1 MKTTDEAVNEQ
12 LSFPTQPL
20 EVAGGTVNEYIIP
33 ADKKGEVLKKL
44 YPFTPV
50 PALGAI
56 MLDIHE
62 EKLFK
67 VGEFRVLR
75 GCGMDWLVSPYF
87 PNSGGTVIDWVEP
100 DEDEIA
106 DIKSGRFFDN
116 GPEKP

>member
-1 MKTTDEAVNEQ
+1 MKTIDEAMSR
-12 LSFPTQPL
+12 LAFPTRPL
-20 EVAGGTVNEYIIP
+20 EVAGGSVDEYIIP
-33 ADKKGEVLKKL
+33 ADQKGEVLKLL
-44 YPFTPV
+44 YPFVPV
-50 PALGAI
+50 PALGAV

-75 GCGMDWLVSPYF
+75 GGGMDWLVSPYF

-106 DIKSGRFFDN
+106 AINSGRFFDH
-116 GPEKP
+116 GPENP